1 MSGLIERDSPN
12 LLEDTF
18 PHVTVPRITFDEPI
32 IEVIGGKQIV
42 FDPAALKDRDLY
54 ISDTTFRD
62 GQQARPPYTPE
73 QIVAIYKL
81 LGKLSGPKGIINQT
95 EFFLY
100 SNSDQEAAEACLAL
114 NQRSPEVT
122 GWIRGLKDDLNYL
135 KMMKS
140 MGINETGLLTSCSDY
155 HIFMKLKKD
164 RRKIWDEYMSMVDM
178 AMELGIRPRCHLE
191 DVTRADIHGFV
202 VPFVEALMRKSDG
215 VPDNL
220 KVKIRLCDTM
230 GFGVNYPGVELPRS
244 VPKLVYVMTQQAG
257 VPSELLEW
265 HGHNDFHRVLVNG
278 ATAWLYGCGI
288 LNSTLF
294 GIGERTGNPPLEGA
308 VFEYAGLKHTLDGM
322 DTTVIA
328 EIVEYYE
335 SIGIRLPDNYPFV
348 GRRFNATRAGIH
360 ADGLRKDERIYN
372 IFDTGKLLHHPPGVL
387 ITDKSGGPGV
397 LKWVNDFLGLTGKD
411 QVRLSKIAKIAR
423 WVHDQYNEHG
433 RTTAIS
439 DDEMEKQL
447 RLHLPE
453 YYEKRVATS

>member
-1 MSGLIERDSPN
+1 MHELVERDTPN
-12 LLEDTF
+12 LLEETF
-18 PHVTVPRITFDEPI
+18 PHVTVPRIRFDGPLHEEI
-32 IEVIGGKQIV
+32 NGKLV
-42 FDPAALKDRDLY
+42 TFDPAAIRERTIY

-73 QIVAIYKL
+73 QIVTIYKL

-100 SNSDQEAAEACLAL
+100 AKSDQESAEKCLAL

-122 GWIRGLKDDLNYL
+122 GWIRGLQDDVNYL

-140 MGINETGLLTSCSDY
+140 MGIRETGLLTSCSDY
-155 HIFMKLKKD
+155 HIFLKLKKD
-164 RRKIWDEYMSMVDM
+164 RRRIFDEYMSMVD
-178 AMELGIRPRCHLE
+178 AAIELGIRPRCHLE

-202 VPFVEALMRKSDG
+202 VPFVEALMEKSAG
-215 VPDNL
+215 LPDEL

-230 GFGVNYPGVELPRS
+230 GFGVSYPGVELPRS
-244 VPKLVYVMTQQAG
+244 VPKLIYVMTREAG

-288 LNSTLF
+288 LNTTLF

-328 EIVEYYE
+328 DLVAYYE
-335 SIGIRLPDNYPFV
+335 SIGVCLPDNYPFV

-360 ADGLRKDERIYN
+360 ADGLRKDERVYN
-372 IFDTGKLLHHPPGVL
+372 IFDTGSLLKHPPGVL
-387 ITDKSGGPGV
+387 ITDKSGAPGV
-397 LKWVNDFLGLTGKD
+397 LTWVNDFLRLKGKD
-411 QVRLSKIAKIAR
+411 RLRLSQITKIAR
-423 WVHDQYNEHG
+423 WVHDQYNVHG
-433 RTTAIS
+433 RITAIS
-439 DDEMEKQL
+439 DAEMEEQVHT
-447 RLHLPE
+447 HLAD
-453 YYEKRVATS
+453 YVKK